1 MKAGI
6 SIATPAD
13 DFITPPSIFRP
24 VSAPQTRRE
33 TRKAR
38 HISGNIAERYAEER
52 AKRSE
57 AQMALIK
64 KPIFNRLTPRE

>member
-1 MKAGI
+1 MRAGI

-13 DFITPPSIFRP
+13 DYITPPSVFRP

-38 HISGNIAERYAEER
+38 VVAGSIAERYAAER
-52 AKRSE
+52 IKRTD
-57 AQMALIK
+57 AQNALVK
-64 KPIFNRLTPRE
+64 PPIFST